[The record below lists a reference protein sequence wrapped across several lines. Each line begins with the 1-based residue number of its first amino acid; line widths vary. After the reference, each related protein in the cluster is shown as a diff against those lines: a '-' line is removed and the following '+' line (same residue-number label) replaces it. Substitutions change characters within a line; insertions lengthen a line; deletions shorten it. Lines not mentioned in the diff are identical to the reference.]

1 MGPGWTVRALP
12 TVTLPSDQYLCGS
25 GVSTFEPKLDSF
37 WVSCFLVQ
45 DTGFW
50 NWSIIQK
57 RNVETVGE
65 TVSRAVSA
73 SLISYVIVYM
83 SMRLQDSF

>member
-12 TVTLPSDQYLCGS
+12 AVTLPSDRYLCGS

-50 NWSIIQK
+50 DWSIIQK

-65 TVSRAVSA
+65 TVS
-73 SLISYVIVYM
+73 LISYVIVYV
-83 SMRLQDSF
+83 SVRLQDSF